1 ISPNKGSLRPI
12 PSQLSFGCLAPYL
25 VRRRLDKPDI
35 LIVSSPPLFTAIA
48 GRTLARRHRCPYIF
62 NVADIW
68 PESAVQLGALRN
80 RALVWLAERLEWSTY
95 RRAGAVWA
103 GTAGVLPTLL
113 RRGLPD
119 EKVFLLTNGV
129 DTDKFRP
136 LPKAEARAAFG
147 WDGDERF
154 TLLYAGTLG
163 MAQGLHTVLDAAERL
178 RGRQDIRIVLAG
190 DGAAREELM

>member
-48 GRTLARRHRCPYIF
+48 GRTLARRYRCPFIF

-80 RALVWLAERLEWSTY
+80 RILILLSERLEASPH
-95 RRAGAVWA
+95 RRACPVS
-103 GTAGVLPTLL
+103 
-113 RRGLPD
+113 
-119 EKVFLLTNGV
+119 
-129 DTDKFRP
+129 
-136 LPKAEARAAFG
+136 
-147 WDGDERF
+147 
-154 TLLYAGTLG
+154 
-163 MAQGLHTVLDAAERL
+163 
-178 RGRQDIRIVLAG
+178 
-190 DGAAREELM
+190 